1 VLGQGAC
8 PVAYLAGDLAAAAR
22 YTAMLLDHAERHPVR
37 LWHLWARCFNGVVMA
52 KQGAIASGLAI
63 LRGALEEAGEAR
75 SLPRFLLPLR
85 ELAANLGEAGLAA
98 QGLALVE
105 EALERCRTREE
116 GWYVAEL
123 LRIKGELVIK
133 ENRPKAAPDAE
144 KLLLSSLTA
153 RPPDQPGQRARHRLG
168 PSPRCA
174 LVGIAR
180 RDEPRPNQAATGPG
194 GAGEANSRTGL
205 CAVYRGF
212 RDRGPAR
219 RENPIGQ
226 IERQHQRDGGAT

>member
-52 KQGAIASGLAI
+52 KQGAIAGGLAI

-98 QGLALVE
+98 QGLAIVE

-133 ENRPKAAPDAE
+133 ENGPKAAPDAE
-144 KLLLSSLTA
+144 KLLLSSL
-153 RPPDQPGQRARHRLG
+153 DW
-168 PSPRCA
+168 
-174 LVGIAR
+174 AR
-180 RDEPRPNQAATGPG
+180 RQDARSWELRAATALARMKLEQGRRRR
-194 GAGEANSRTGL
+194 EANPRAGL

-226 IERQHQRDGGAT
+226 SERQHQRDGGAT